1 MLGPK
6 PQRTWYLV
14 NYRKGEGRVLDTRF
28 FDQDM
33 SASEIKRQIIS
44 RNEHPFDP
52 DIGRSTEAFL
62 VRRNKP

>member
-6 PQRTWYLV
+6 PQRAWHLV
-14 NYRKGEGRVLDTRF
+14 NYRQGVGRVLDTRF

-44 RNEHPFDP
+44 RNEHPTDP
-52 DIGRSTEAFL
+52 DTGRSTQAFL